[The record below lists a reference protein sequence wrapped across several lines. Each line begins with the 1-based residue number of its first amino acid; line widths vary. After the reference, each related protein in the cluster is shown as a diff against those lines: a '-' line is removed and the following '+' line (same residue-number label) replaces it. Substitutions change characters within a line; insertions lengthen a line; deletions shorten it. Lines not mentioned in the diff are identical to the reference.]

1 MESFSQSIQS
11 GADQKANEYA
21 ERIRKGE
28 DPEQVMQGLGPAFR
42 GAVESKLS
50 EFKSENKV
58 EDTEEKRGAYEDLI
72 DETGF
77 AGALSQE
84 NLQRIYGSTEE
95 KPIEVES
102 VKLPE
107 ENQEA
112 VQVVQQEEVKRQEKE
127 KEIRQKEQE
136 ERKIEDQKQIKKIR
150 EELGISEK
158 QDTAPVEEI
167 TREQLIDE
175 IKDKIKTNLEGLTF
189 EELKEQTKLQSE
201 LVYREYGGSGL
212 GDALFAAGKGNF
224 YESADGTKSYF
235 YESVDGK
242 IGEHFDAHG
251 IAKLNQ
257 FSQLMNL
264 LENGIDSSKD
274 FYTAPFEIS
283 NEDRAGAG
291 AGLGTSGGTVYK
303 DGIAVV
309 TSGFDQ
315 KLGQDGIKHVF
326 LNDVYQNLREPL
338 AAAFPQYQIHLLSE
352 QKPILEAE
360 AMQVNKKTES
370 VESEK
375 TLEEIIPQ
383 IIQQEQTPKVSQV
396 VEIHQEEKTEQVPE
410 SIETASYTPDQLQN
424 VLSQEIANVNFG
436 GTVDRILQGMY
447 DRYRST
453 DDSVFGPRYQNEI
466 SEFIPGLKKAETVQ
480 DVAGVISRLN
490 DVLDEM
496 VRNVEY
502 GAFSGM
508 DNRDRERSE
517 LAYLAED
524 FDALKHRLN
533 NNLENALFEIT
544 GKQDDNP
551 EFVQTKQAIKSLNS
565 AISEFVN
572 VLYDK
577 ADKLR

>member
-58 EDTEEKRGAYEDLI
+58 EDTEEKRGAYEDLV

-77 AGALSQE
+77 AGGLSQE
-84 NLQRIYGSTEE
+84 NLQRIYGGAEE
-95 KPIEVES
+95 KPVEVES
-102 VKLPE
+102 VTLPE

-112 VQVVQQEEVKRQEKE
+112 VQVVQQEKIKQEE

-136 ERKIEDQKQIKKIR
+136 ERKREDEKRIEKIR
-150 EELGISEK
+150 EGLGISEK

-251 IAKLNQ
+251 IAKLDQ

-291 AGLGTSGGTVYK
+291 AGLGTSGGTTYK

-410 SIETASYTPDQLQN
+410 SIETASYTPDQFQN

-436 GTVDRILQGMY
+436 GTVDRILQGMH

-453 DDSVFGPRYQNEI
+453 NDSIFNLRYQDGV
-466 SEFIPGLKKAETVQ
+466 SEFITELKKVETVQ
-480 DVAGVISRLN
+480 GVAEAVSHLN
-490 DVLDEM
+490 DVLNEM
-496 VRNVEY
+496 IKNVEY

-508 DNRDRERSE
+508 DNREKERKD
-517 LAYLAED
+517 LAWLAED
-524 FDALKHRLN
+524 FDALKYRLN

-551 EFVQTKQAIKSLNS
+551 DFVQAKQTIKSLSNT
-565 AISEFVN
+565 ISEVVN
-572 VLYDK
+572 MLYDK